1 MQAQRVLRDNDL
13 NSQGGCHAR
22 DPFCHGRIEQAR
34 KPNAGVRQTHVLLRR
49 VRALGAM
56 RPAPQRQLHHQ
67 GGANGKRWR
76 QAQPTRAV
84 VAGQPGR
91 IIGMDPETV
100 ARIFAFLD
108 AHHVMALATCGEG
121 GPHAANVLYVREGF
135 ALVWVSHPT
144 SRHSREVA
152 SDARVAATIAP
163 DYVDIDAI
171 RGVQIS
177 GLRPRLERRIPS
189 CTGTTAA
196 GSPLPRLET
205 ALPRPL
211 AAGLCRYGALST

>member
-1 MQAQRVLRDNDL
+1 
-13 NSQGGCHAR
+13 
-22 DPFCHGRIEQAR
+22 
-34 KPNAGVRQTHVLLRR
+34 
-49 VRALGAM
+49 
-56 RPAPQRQLHHQ
+56 
-67 GGANGKRWR
+67 
-76 QAQPTRAV
+76 
-84 VAGQPGR
+84 
-91 IIGMDPETV
+91 MDPETV

-177 GLRPRLERRIPS
+177 GLAHVLSGASHRAQARRLLEARYPALKRLCPGRLRQACADMELYRLEPARIVLIDNSRGFAHKDTLELAPAQS
-189 CTGTTAA
+189 A
-196 GSPLPRLET
+196 GSKQSNRTTPDLRFTTSDLWI
-205 ALPRPL
+205 
-211 AAGLCRYGALST
+211 S